1 MARVEFVVVGGVA
14 ARVNGSTLLTEDLDV
29 CCNMTEDNMSRLV
42 EAIEP
47 LHPLMRGDPRKLKVP
62 MNPALLTRVN
72 TLIMTTDLGSFDL
85 LSEVEP
91 IGRYDAVLK
100 QSFEAEVEGHPT
112 RVLNID
118 ALIAAKRKAGREKDK
133 LGLLHLDSAKKRREQ
148 TGKGPT

>member
-1 MARVEFVVVGGVA
+1 MVKLRELLSRLHMARVEFVVVGGVA

-72 TLIMTTDLGSFDL
+72 TLIMTTDLGSL
-85 LSEVEP
+85 TCCLRLNRL
-91 IGRYDAVLK
+91 GAT
-100 QSFEAEVEGHPT
+100 T
-112 RVLNID
+112 RCSSNRS
-118 ALIAAKRKAGREKDK
+118 KRKSRDTPPAC
-133 LGLLHLDSAKKRREQ
+133 
-148 TGKGPT
+148 